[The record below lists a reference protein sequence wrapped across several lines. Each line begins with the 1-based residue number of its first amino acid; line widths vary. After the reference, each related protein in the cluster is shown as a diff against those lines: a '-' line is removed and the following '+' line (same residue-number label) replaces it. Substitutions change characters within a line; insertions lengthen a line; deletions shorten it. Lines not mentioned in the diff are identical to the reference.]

1 MPTMTCHWRHVAF
14 SRDAGIR
21 TNEDAA
27 RTNVDSA
34 RTGVLTD
41 EHQEVTD
48 GRPILVED
56 ATGRVYRASDL
67 PPDTRV
73 VVAGVGD
80 PPPPLF
86 ENARRVGFEIVA
98 SDRA

>member
-1 MPTMTCHWRHVAF
+1 MPTMTCHWRHEAF

-34 RTGVLTD
+34 RTGILTD
-41 EHQEVTD
+41 EHQEVMN
-48 GRPILVED
+48 GRPVLVED
-56 ATGRVYRASDL
+56 ATGRVYQSADL

-73 VVAGVGD
+73 VVARVGD

-86 ENARRVGFEIVA
+86 ENARRAGFDIVA
-98 SDRA
+98 AD

>member
-1 MPTMTCHWRHVAF
+1 MATMTCHWRHKAF

-34 RTGVLTD
+34 RTGILTD

-48 GRPILVED
+48 GQPVLVED
-56 ATGRVYRASDL
+56 VTGRVYRPADL
-67 PPDTRV
+67 PPETRV
-73 VVAGVGD
+73 VVARVGD
-80 PPPPLF
+80 PPPPIF
-86 ENARRVGFEIVA
+86 DNARRIGFDIVTA
-98 SDRA
+98 DRG